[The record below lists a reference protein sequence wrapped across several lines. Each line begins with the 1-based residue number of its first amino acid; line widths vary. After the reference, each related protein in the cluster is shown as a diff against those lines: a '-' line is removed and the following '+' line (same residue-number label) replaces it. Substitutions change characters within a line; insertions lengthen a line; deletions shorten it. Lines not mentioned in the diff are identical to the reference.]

1 MSWKCIHL
9 VEEHSRYV
17 LLSNGSMALEEI
29 NDQYFPIESFVCSA
43 MVAINIKKTLC
54 KRPSND
60 YSFMQFGLGPAVANK

>member
-43 MVAINIKKTLC
+43 MVAINIKNTKG
-54 KRPSND
+54 PSND